1 MPTQKIISIV
11 VPVFN
16 EEQNI
21 VLFCDAFFQIW
32 EKLKEKYSYELI
44 FVDDG
49 STDSSPEVL
58 ERFAKQYEGLYFLQF
73 SRNFGKETALS
84 AGIDAANGDAVI
96 MIDVDLQ
103 HPLSLF
109 LQFVEKWEQGAEV
122 VVGVREKNTGE
133 GIIKKYGSILFYTIM
148 DAIGETRITPRA
160 TDYRLIDKKVAL
172 EFRRFTEHSRM
183 TRGLIDWLGFK
194 REYIP
199 FVAEARRGIAP
210 ARYSK
215 IKLLKLALST
225 FISHSLFPL
234 KLAGYLGL
242 FITTVFGCAG
252 IILLLGRYVF
262 KNPFAL
268 SFTGSAQLAILIL
281 FLVGVILSCLG
292 LVALYIGTINDE
304 VSNRPRYVIRKD
316 SRQSLR

>member
-1 MPTQKIISIV
+1 MISIV

-21 VLFCDAFFQIW
+21 VLFCDAFFQMW
-32 EKLKEKYSYELI
+32 QSLKEKYCYELI

-49 STDSSPEVL
+49 STDGSAEVL
-58 ERFAKQYEGLYFLQF
+58 ERFSHQYENLHFLQF

-84 AGIDAANGDAVI
+84 AGIDAAHGDAVI
-96 MIDVDLQ
+96 MVDVDLQ

-109 LQFVEKWEQGAEV
+109 PQFIKKWEEGAEV
-122 VVGVREKNTGE
+122 VVGVREKNSGE

-160 TDYRLIDKKVAL
+160 TDYRLIDKKVVR

-194 REYIP
+194 RDYIS
-199 FVAEARRGIAP
+199 FVADARRGVAP

-215 IKLLKLALST
+215 IKLLRLALST

-242 FITTVFGCAG
+242 FITTVFGG
-252 IILLLGRYVF
+252 IGIFLLLGRYVF
-262 KNPFAL
+262 QNPFAL
-268 SFTGSAQLAILIL
+268 SFTGTAQLAIMIL

-316 SRQSLR
+316 SREFYDQK